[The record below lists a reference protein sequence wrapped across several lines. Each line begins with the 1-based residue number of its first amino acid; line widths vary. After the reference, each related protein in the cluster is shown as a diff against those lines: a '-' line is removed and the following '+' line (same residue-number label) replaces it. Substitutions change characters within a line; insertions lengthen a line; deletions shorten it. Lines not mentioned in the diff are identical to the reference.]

1 MKSNL
6 IGLSWFYT
14 LTDILKIKVY
24 IPFFTF
30 IILLLFVYYGAKNN
44 KIGELEKNKKDR
56 TLIKKLFVLFLNTII
71 PMTLWGLLVGYICG
85 YMANVKTRHE
95 SAINICLIVG
105 GISFIIS
112 CISVLNIVLPHKAK
126 NVKEDNEDNENNKDV
141 QVESKET
148 VVGFEDII

>member
-14 LTDILKIKVY
+14 LTDVLKIKVY
-24 IPFFTF
+24 IPFLTF

-44 KIGELEKNKKDR
+44 KIGELEKSKKDR
-56 TLIKKLFVLFLNTII
+56 TIIKKLFVLFLNTII

-126 NVKEDNEDNENNKDV
+126 NIKEDNENNKDV